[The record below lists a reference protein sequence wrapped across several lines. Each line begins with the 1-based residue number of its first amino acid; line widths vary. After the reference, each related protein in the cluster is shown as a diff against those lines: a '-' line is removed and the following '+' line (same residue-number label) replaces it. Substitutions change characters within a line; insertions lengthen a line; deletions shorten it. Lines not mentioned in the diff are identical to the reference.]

1 MSNFTTLS
9 AIIRGQ
15 WLMDKSYAD
24 ASMPLVVKMVQ
35 GENISFASPVE
46 KTTKAV
52 SMSSD
57 MVCEVYPDDEIIVPS
72 GTICLVEIEGP
83 LLKHGGDCSFG
94 MIDYAEL
101 ITNLGNNSNVA
112 GIIISIDSPGGQ
124 VNGTATLADAI
135 KLVSAIKP
143 VVAVVEDG
151 MAASAAMWIASAA
164 NEIYATQ
171 KTDRFGSIGV
181 YCTIADYYKQYKE
194 LMKLDVQD
202 IYAPE
207 SVDKN
212 KDYNDAIAGDPS
224 AMKEQLSVLA
234 QQFIGTIQTNRA
246 GKIKGDSWATG
257 KMFYATDAAK
267 IGLIDGIKS
276 MSEVVKRIST
286 LSNNKAKTQKL
297 SNMAF
302 EKTLITAGAESFAV
316 TDEGFVL
323 SEENLNA
330 IESELSAIDNVMADL
345 VETKAALE
353 AANSLISSQDS
364 AIATHVEE
372 KKILGSQL
380 SAMMEE
386 IATLGSLPSGDGT
399 TLAPVAET
407 EIVGTAKPLPAYM
420 DPNHPM
426 NQFADRRTSRK

>member
-1 MSNFTTLS
+1 
-9 AIIRGQ
+9 
-15 WLMDKSYAD
+15 
-24 ASMPLVVKMVQ
+24 
-35 GENISFASPVE
+35 
-46 KTTKAV
+46 
-52 SMSSD
+52 
-57 MVCEVYPDDEIIVPS
+57 
-72 GTICLVEIEGP
+72 
-83 LLKHGGDCSFG
+83 

-101 ITNLGNNSNVA
+101 ITDLGKNSNVA

-207 SVDKN
+207 SIDKN

-276 MSEVVKRIST
+276 MTDVVKRIST

-330 IESELSAIDNVMADL
+330 IESQLSAIDNVMADL

-386 IATLGSLPSGDGT
+386 IAILGSLPSGDGT
-399 TLAPVAET
+399 TVVPVVET
-407 EIVGTAKPLPAYM
+407 EIVGTSKPLPAYM

-426 NQFADRRTSRK
+426 NQLADRRTKK